1 MSSTID
7 IPNEQEKREQLSVN
21 NNFGFKKPKEQK
33 FHYYNT
39 DFEEYS
45 DVNFSKKFFS
55 LLKNKIKKN

>member
-1 MSSTID
+1 MTSTID
-7 IPNEQEKREQLSVN
+7 IPNEQEKREQLNVN

-45 DVNFSKKFFS
+45 DVNFFNNFLS
-55 LLKNKIKKN
+55 

>member
-7 IPNEQEKREQLSVN
+7 IQNDYEKTEKLTVN

-33 FHYYNT
+33 FNYYNT

-45 DVNFSKKFFS
+45 DVIKYFFKFYF
-55 LLKNKIKKN
+55 I